1 MGEVINSGSS
11 LHWLKIN
18 QKTSSLRIKKKG
30 EDERK
35 IDGGFESYLV
45 EVDFLNK
52 PDNTEL
58 GIPAHNVFR
67 LVFEDADSGQIE
79 RYGLELREGDSITNN
94 FLNSLLG
101 VPLLTKGQMM
111 YFRVYEKDGNTNLY
125 IAESRNQ
132 GAEKLPWKY
141 EWNKELKWFNEV
153 PPPVESDKIDD
164 KTGLP
169 KKDYMPSTLFWRKE
183 FLSKIYPAINGK
195 DWVGQR
201 DPEKVKV
208 IIATL
213 TGKAKEMTA
222 AFLAEIRPA
231 QEEWLT
237 KQIPSEEDRKEIL
250 AALDKIYQDKAGI
263 TKQPKQEP
271 KADPLDDLP
280 F

>member
-1 MGEVINSGSS
+1 MGEVTNSGAS

-18 QKTSSLRIKKKG
+18 QKTSSLRIKRKG

-45 EVDFLNK
+45 EADFLNK
-52 PDNTEL
+52 PANAEL
-58 GIPAHNVFR
+58 DIPAHNVFR
-67 LVFEDADSGQIE
+67 LVFEDADSGQVE

-101 VPLLTKGQMM
+101 VPLLTKGQMI

-132 GAEKLPWKY
+132 GVEKLPWKY
-141 EWNKELKWFNEV
+141 EWNRNLGWFDTV
-153 PPPVESDKIDD
+153 PPPVDSDQIND

-169 KKDYMPSTLFWRKE
+169 KKDYTPSTLFWRKE
-183 FLSKIYPAINGK
+183 FLTKIYPAINGK

-201 DPEKVKV
+201 DPEKVRV

-213 TGKAKEMTA
+213 SGKAKEMTA
-222 AFLAEIRPA
+222 VRMAEIRPA
-231 QEEWLT
+231 QEEWLA
-237 KQIPSEEDRKEIL
+237 KQLPSEEDRKEVL
-250 AALDKIYQDKAGI
+250 SVLDNIYQEKTGAA
-263 TKQPKQEP
+263 TAKKEEKP
-271 KADPLDDLP
+271 ADPLDDLP